1 MTCPQKVN
9 ADKIYWY
16 VILRLPLNQQTF
28 LACVTRHASSLK
40 EKKKS
45 LVCQRSPRCRVDFP
59 ALRPGNTM
67 LTSCQGFQSWGKT
80 HIYTLGHILAK
91 YLYASIHVGF
101 KCCWLFDLKP
111 ILPYHISR
119 AHLVLMLLWGGFIPP
134 HWWWNLKEQALKP
147 RDITGDCLIYTGLHV
162 SNDPKRNHQVIVIN
176 IGKRSQLCL
185 ISFIKKKKHLSR
197 PIGSLLS
204 CCWSNSW
211 YQKPKT
217 TCE

>member
-1 MTCPQKVN
+1 MTCPQNVN

-134 HWWWNLKEQALKP
+134 TDGEILSSRLWNPGTLLVTVWSTLACMFPTIQNV
-147 RDITGDCLIYTGLHV
+147 ITRLSSLI
-162 SNDPKRNHQVIVIN
+162 
-176 IGKRSQLCL
+176 
-185 ISFIKKKKHLSR
+185 
-197 PIGSLLS
+197 
-204 CCWSNSW
+204 
-211 YQKPKT
+211 
-217 TCE
+217 

>member
-1 MTCPQKVN
+1 M
-9 ADKIYWY
+9 
-16 VILRLPLNQQTF
+16 
-28 LACVTRHASSLK
+28 
-40 EKKKS
+40 
-45 LVCQRSPRCRVDFP
+45 CQRSPRCRVDFP

-80 HIYTLGHILAK
+80 RIYTLGHILAK

-147 RDITGDCLIYTGLHV
+147 RDITGYCLIYTGLHV
-162 SNDPKRNHQVIVIN
+162 FNDPKRNHQVIVIN

-185 ISFIKKKKHLSR
+185 ISFIKKKNTYHALSGLFYLVAGPTVDIR
-197 PIGSLLS
+197 NRKLHVNSGPGRLS
-204 CCWSNSW
+204 ELVGA
-211 YQKPKT
+211 KRKTPKGPLVLI
-217 TCE
+217 